1 MGRNEN
7 VIGFEAILRIS
18 VAKLV
23 IGFFWIW
30 ATAWKFGS
38 FCRLFLRGGGSGW
51 IVLKKEWIDNMRSR
65 DYDLHIISWP
75 ALSVYQSGP
84 VRGFQYP
91 WFLGKKLTGYTNFL
105 FEAYIRTFINIT
117 CLSPH
122 TPRFQ
127 EVNIL
132 LKYLLTQNSFGSLSN
147 PLVNQRFSWT
157 NSVKFITQW
166 NCVRYNTL
174 ISLSLGE
181 GVGRRWKFKEPWGY
195 TWWRRSCSCT
205 SWINYVNSWGGG

>member
-1 MGRNEN
+1 MGVGVGWVEMKMY
-7 VIGFEAILRIS
+7 VTSFEAILRIS

-38 FCRLFLRGGGSGW
+38 FCRFFLRGGGRG
-51 IVLKKEWIDNMRSR
+51 V
-65 DYDLHIISWP
+65 SWS
-75 ALSVYQSGP
+75 ALSVYQSGL

-91 WFLGKKLTGYTNFL
+91 WFLGEKLTGHTKFI
-105 FEAYIRTFINIT
+105 FEACVSAFIIIT
-117 CLSPH
+117 CVSPH
-122 TPRFQ
+122 TRRFQ

-132 LKYLLTQNSFGSLSN
+132 LKYLLTQNSFSSLSN

-157 NSVKFITQW
+157 NSFKFITQW

-174 ISLSLGE
+174 ISPSLGE
-181 GVGRRWKFKEPWGY
+181 GVGRRWKFKEPWGC
-195 TWWRRSCSCT
+195 TW
-205 SWINYVNSWGGG
+205 